1 MEKTN
6 STEQPNNYPED
17 KNKRGGG
24 RIYGKPL
31 DVFILLAPLIPL
43 EVLLLTGLKNL
54 FLTGLKINRLFLLK
68 LIPSTWG

>member
-1 MEKTN
+1 MKKTDPVEQSNN
-6 STEQPNNYPED
+6 SPKD
-17 KNKRGGG
+17 KRGGG

-54 FLTGLKINRLFLLK
+54 FLTGLMGFVFL
-68 LIPSTWG
+68 